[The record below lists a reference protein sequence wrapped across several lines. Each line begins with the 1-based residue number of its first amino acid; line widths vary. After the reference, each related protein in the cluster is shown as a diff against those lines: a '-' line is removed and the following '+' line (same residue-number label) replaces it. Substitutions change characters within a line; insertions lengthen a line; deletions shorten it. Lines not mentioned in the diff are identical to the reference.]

1 MKTPFLS
8 LNHKI
13 NLKILR
19 FYLFIYLRENEPKE
33 KKRKKNIYIKKLLR
47 IITYCIGSFKYLA

>member
-19 FYLFIYLRENEPKE
+19 FYLFIYLREKERKE
-33 KKRKKNIYIKKLLR
+33 KRTKNIYIKKLLR
-47 IITYCIGSFKYLA
+47 IITYCIGNFKYLA

>member
-8 LNHKI
+8 LNQKI

-33 KKRKKNIYIKKLLR
+33 KKEKYIYILR
-47 IITYCIGSFKYLA
+47 NY